1 MKHLVIF
8 ISILI
13 FSSLLVSC
21 EKNGPG
27 TETYEDGSSY
37 VGVFKDGKYHGQGT
51 YTFPDGGKYVGEWKD
66 GKKHGLGTYTF
77 PDGSKYV
84 GEFRGNKPGNITFY
98 DKDGNNIGKLEYLY
112 QRKVNGKWG
121 WHEEDKDKDNEYFG
135 QIENGKPNG
144 YGILTRTNGSK
155 YVGEWKDGEKHG
167 QGTYTLLD
175 GSKYVG
181 EFRGNEVWDITFY
194 DKNGKNIGKLW
205 GYTHLE

>member
-21 EKNGPG
+21 GKNGPG
-27 TETYEDGSSY
+27 TGTYEDGSSY
-37 VGVFKDGKYHGQGT
+37 VGVFKDGKFHGQGT
-51 YTFPDGGKYVGEWKD
+51 YTFPDGDRYVGKWK
-66 GKKHGLGTYTF
+66 GGEKQGQGTYTF

-121 WHEEDKDKDNEYFG
+121 WHEEDKDKGNEYFG
-135 QIENGKPNG
+135 QTENGKPNG
-144 YGILTRTNGSK
+144 HGTLIRTNGSK
-155 YVGEWKDGEKHG
+155 YVGDWKDGEHWNGALYDKFG
-167 QGTYTLLD
+167 KYIG
-175 GSKYVG
+175 KYVNG
-181 EFRGNEVWDITFY
+181 E
-194 DKNGKNIGKLW
+194 LQ
-205 GYTHLE
+205 